1 MRPSGSRRRNDM
13 FKIKA
18 MDHIV
23 LNVPDINR
31 SLAFYMDV
39 LGLEPE
45 RLDEFRRGEVRFPSV
60 RISADTV
67 IDLFPMKPE
76 EALGN
81 GPGLQNLNHFT
92 MVVEPADFEGFQ
104 KHLTEHGVKIE
115 DGPGRR
121 WGARGYGQS
130 VYFRDPDDNRIEV
143 RCYRSD
149 A

>member
-1 MRPSGSRRRNDM
+1 M
-13 FKIKA
+13 
-18 MDHIV
+18 
-23 LNVPDINR
+23 PDINR

-92 MVVEPADFEGFQ
+92 MVVSLPTSRGF
-104 KHLTEHGVKIE
+104 KSISPRT
-115 DGPGRR
+115 
-121 WGARGYGQS
+121 A
-130 VYFRDPDDNRIEV
+130 
-143 RCYRSD
+143 
-149 A
+149 